1 MAWMFV
7 GGEEGD
13 LYLSYLD
20 AGYLV
25 ISKGRTLHETVPLFN
40 GKYWLRGVAKGDS
53 MMIVCKVK
61 LQSRRFRVQ
70 FYSDIR
76 RSAVEQCEDCI
87 KILSNHIPFKYNSLS
102 PYNHPPSIKPQV
114 HAEKITGEVTASQMV
129 QAVTKE
135 IELPRAYQH
144 TNIPVNQIKNLLFL
158 CLCDPNFPA
167 FVRQVRKAL
176 HEME

>member
-61 LQSRRFRVQ
+61 
-70 FYSDIR
+70 
-76 RSAVEQCEDCI
+76 
-87 KILSNHIPFKYNSLS
+87 
-102 PYNHPPSIKPQV
+102 V